1 MSKLIHTPRKGI
13 YKLQTLGG
21 VFIFKDTGSLH
32 AETRMLPE
40 IRMRVDY
47 ETINEKSFRKFYG
60 DGHDPE
66 IQPNNL
72 ILSFEDIQVCFAR
85 ELDII
90 KQISNSEEKN
100 NFIKLLSEYKIE
112 LDTITQSDMSHPVDI
127 FNLYKRLSTFWK
139 EVHQTFDKDDTRKVL
154 GETYLLKF

>member
-1 MSKLIHTPRKGI
+1 MTDSDYMKTVWTVDK
-13 YKLQTLGG
+13 
-21 VFIFKDTGSLH
+21 
-32 AETRMLPE
+32 

-47 ETINEKSFRKFYG
+47 ETISETSFRKFNG
-60 DGHDPE
+60 DGNDPE

-139 EVHQTFDKDDTRKVL
+139 EVHQTFDNEDTRKVL